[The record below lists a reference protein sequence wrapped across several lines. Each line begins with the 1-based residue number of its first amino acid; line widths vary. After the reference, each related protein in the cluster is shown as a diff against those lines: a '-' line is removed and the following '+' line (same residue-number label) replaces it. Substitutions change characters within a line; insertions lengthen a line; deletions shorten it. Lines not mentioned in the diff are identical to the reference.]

1 MDTTPYGDG
10 KNDTT
15 DEAVDTKSSP
25 SQKLTGFMD
34 SLSTQ
39 VTPGIGIPSTLLDSR
54 KRSTRFNLSFVLFTL
69 AMNGPGSTVP
79 TSVYTSSYI
88 SHHTLQ
94 YESQLA
100 GSEQSRKYR
109 SN

>member
-25 SQKLTGFMD
+25 SQKLTGVMD

-39 VTPGIGIPSTLLDSR
+39 VTLGIGIPSTLS
-54 KRSTRFNLSFVLFTL
+54 
-69 AMNGPGSTVP
+69 
-79 TSVYTSSYI
+79 
-88 SHHTLQ
+88 
-94 YESQLA
+94 
-100 GSEQSRKYR
+100 
-109 SN
+109 